1 LEILVRLKQTN
12 DIQPFYAYSMEIPD
26 HLILTPK
33 SLPVRWKSRI
43 AAVEHLAMRGS
54 RRTIYRHCGYPP

>member
-26 HLILTPK
+26 HLILTPQVFAGA
-33 SLPVRWKSRI
+33 LEEPD
-43 AAVEHLAMRGS
+43 RGQS
-54 RRTIYRHCGYPP
+54 SIWRCMAQDE